1 MPAQVVARTV
11 DPNTG
16 LRSYSASAYF
26 DANARARD
34 NLHVVTNAV
43 VGKILFDGR
52 RAKAVEFQSDGKI
65 YAVAVTN
72 EVVLAAGKTAFDSLK
87 VLRVREAMRCRIT
100 RDSSDPRVI
109 RHQEQDASGEPFWIC
124 LRLDRTC
131 KIIP

>member
-34 NLHVVTNAV
+34 NLHVVTNAE
-43 VGKILFDGR
+43 GESRGISDR
-52 RAKAVEFQSDGKI
+52 REI

-72 EVVLAAGKTAFDSLK
+72 EVVLAAGKTAFDPSK
-87 VLRVREAMRCRIT
+87 FYVIT
-100 RDSSDPRVI
+100 RDSQILSYQAI
-109 RHQEQDASGEPFWIC
+109 REQDASGEPFWIC
-124 LRLDRTC
+124 LRLERTC
-131 KIIP
+131 KIIPVTLSDFRLKPGVTTSV